1 MERPSSTFCTT
12 HNLDKD
18 LVYRIQRDDQDQM
31 AAFVQDKFYYLAQIR
46 DQIGNQ
52 NLDDYEARERFT
64 LEWVTPEA
72 AIAAN
77 RGKGHGPADQN
88 MLEREALVLE
98 LLIREGCFSK

>member
-1 MERPSSTFCTT
+1 MERPSSTFCTM

-31 AAFVQDKFYYLAQIR
+31 AAFVQDNFYYLAQVR

-52 NLDDYEARERFT
+52 NLDDYAARERFT

-98 LLIREGCFSK
+98 LLIREGYFSK